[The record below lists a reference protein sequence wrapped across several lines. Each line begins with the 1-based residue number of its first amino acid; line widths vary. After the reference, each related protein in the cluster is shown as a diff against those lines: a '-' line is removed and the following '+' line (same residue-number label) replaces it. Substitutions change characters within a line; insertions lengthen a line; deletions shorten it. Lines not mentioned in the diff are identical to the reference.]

1 MNDFARAFGDA
12 LSGFLAGNGITQS
25 DAANRL
31 GLDKAGKARISTYC
45 HDSPKGTRPRPS
57 AEILYLACAE
67 LGFSF
72 EYNGYKITAAAL
84 NGRSKAAE
92 KPAEQL
98 SLPFY
103 GQFDLTDER
112 GFVSVTVKRPPGRI
126 EVSLSLKAAL

>member
-1 MNDFARAFGDA
+1 MDDFGRAFGDA
-12 LSGFLAGNGITQS
+12 LSAFLDGRGITQS

-67 LGFSF
+67 LGFAF
-72 EYNGYKITAAAL
+72 EYRGYKITAAAL
-84 NGRSKAAE
+84 NGSSKAVV

-98 SLPFY
+98 SFPFN
-103 GQFDLTDER
+103 GQFDLTDEK
-112 GFVSVTVKRPPGRI
+112 GTVSVTVKRPPGRI
-126 EVSLSLKAAL
+126 EVSLTLRAAL